1 MNELIIGQNYVTK
14 KGSVL
19 KYVGMIEQL
28 NLFKYVSG
36 NKDLAEYVIDPFGIV
51 ICINKNVQ
59 LDAHN

>member
-1 MNELIIGQNYVTK
+1 MSELITGKNYVTK
-14 KGSVL
+14 KGSVI

-36 NKDLAEYVIDPFGIV
+36 NRNLAEYIINPFGIV
-51 ICINKNVQ
+51 IPFNKNIE